1 MKNTNNTTKRT
12 LDEIIDVNQYIVSKG
27 TRRVYK
33 KKLVL
38 RENGDMRLNSTFVK
52 STSERH
58 FAVAFKKDF
67 HEAVVV
73 PNCEPQIQFSK
84 NGVAKD
90 IELVKK
96 FGRKNKLFPLVYNL
110 DWDEKKQLWIGK
122 LDQETKE

>member
-1 MKNTNNTTKRT
+1 M
-12 LDEIIDVNQYIVSKG
+12 
-27 TRRVYK
+27 
-33 KKLVL
+33 L
-38 RENGDMRLNSTFVK
+38 RENGDMRLNSAFVK
-52 STSERH
+52 GTSERD

-67 HEAVVV
+67 REAVVV

-110 DWDEKKQLWIGK
+110 DWDKKNELWIGK